1 MKTKH
6 KLTQD
11 FQFLSDDKKNICTE
25 KRNNFRRI
33 FYKFKDISL
42 KNRQRYY
49 W

>member
-11 FQFLSDDKKNICTE
+11 FQFLSDDKKIYVQ

-33 FYKFKDISL
+33 FLI
-42 KNRQRYY
+42 
-49 W
+49 